1 MEIVGNPETPHVR
14 GALRWNLDV
23 ASRWFG
29 KSRGLR
35 LEVHALYLACRHPQT
50 PWYAKW
56 LAGGIVAY
64 ALSPVDLIP
73 DFLPVIGHLDEIVL
87 LPVAIRLFQRVVPEA
102 VMADCRDRA
111 ANSASSVSYFGAA
124 IVIAVWVM
132 VAVGTLWAAWA
143 VIGF

>member
-1 MEIVGNPETPHVR
+1 
-14 GALRWNLDV
+14 V
-23 ASRWFG
+23 AARWFE

-35 LEVHALYLACRHPQT
+35 REVHALYLACRHPQT

-87 LPVAIRLFQRVVPEA
+87 LPIAIRLFQGAQLVCGC
-102 VMADCRDRA
+102 ADCVPRR
-111 ANSASSVSYFGAA
+111 
-124 IVIAVWVM
+124 
-132 VAVGTLWAAWA
+132 
-143 VIGF
+143 